1 MPLVTRYAA
10 RTGRAAYLALVV
22 DVLRHRP
29 ASVDPLAGAGIG
41 NVISVEGVISSAL
54 DSAMISER
62 VSSRCPCSMR
72 CPRRQGRND
81 GG

>member
-1 MPLVTRYAA
+1 
-10 RTGRAAYLALVV
+10 
-22 DVLRHRP
+22 
-29 ASVDPLAGAGIG
+29 
-41 NVISVEGVISSAL
+41 
-54 DSAMISER
+54 MISER